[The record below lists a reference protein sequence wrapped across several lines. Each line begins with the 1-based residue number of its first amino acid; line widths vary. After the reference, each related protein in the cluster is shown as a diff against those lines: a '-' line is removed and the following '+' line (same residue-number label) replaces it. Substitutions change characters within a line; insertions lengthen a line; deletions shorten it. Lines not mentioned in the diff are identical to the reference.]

1 MIDEAPA
8 TTDNEFTTI
17 SEISKSNS
25 TVRLDRKFQSIQ
37 SILTR
42 IGASEGFKIKSLK

>member
-8 TTDNEFTTI
+8 TTDNEFTI

-42 IGASEGFKIKSLK
+42 IVASEGFKIKSLK